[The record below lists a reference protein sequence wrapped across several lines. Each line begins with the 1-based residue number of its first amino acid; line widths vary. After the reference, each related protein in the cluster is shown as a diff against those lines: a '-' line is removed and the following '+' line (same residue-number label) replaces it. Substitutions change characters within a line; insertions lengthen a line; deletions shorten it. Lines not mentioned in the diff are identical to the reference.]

1 MVKIFIYT
9 LLVIVSAVGL
19 IFYLDLPG
27 DPGYL
32 LIAWR
37 NYTIETSIFAVV
49 TFFIVVFI
57 ALRILMLLLSALNPL
72 RLFRPGG
79 VFSRGA
85 NESRSRSRA
94 S

>member
-27 DPGYL
+27 DSGYL

-37 NYTIETSIFAVV
+37 NYTFETSIFALV
-49 TFFIVVFI
+49 TFLTVDFI